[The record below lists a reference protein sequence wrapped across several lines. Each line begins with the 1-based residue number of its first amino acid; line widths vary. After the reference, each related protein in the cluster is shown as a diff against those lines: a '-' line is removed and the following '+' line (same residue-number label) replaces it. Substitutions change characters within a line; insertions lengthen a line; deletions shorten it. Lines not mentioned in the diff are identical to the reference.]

1 MLWTIKRRAQF
12 MKTDDVVYNLL
23 NEISVQFPEVKALM
37 SIYDK
42 DETTFR
48 MEAFSKATTQAVTLG
63 YIEQAQRYLN
73 YMAEKLLNA
82 DAKVIEYIDVYYV
95 ETLFWGA
102 SSHTIAV
109 GWPLVP
115 AKLQTLYINF
125 HGRAPLN

>member
-1 MLWTIKRRAQF
+1 
-12 MKTDDVVYNLL
+12 MKNDDVVYNLL

-37 SIYDK
+37 SIYDE
-42 DETTFR
+42 DETSFR

-63 YIEQAQRYLN
+63 YTEQAQRYLN

-102 SSHTIAV
+102 SSYTIAV

-115 AKLQTLYINF
+115 AKLQTLYVNF

>member
-1 MLWTIKRRAQF
+1 

-37 SIYDK
+37 SIYDE

-48 MEAFSKATTQAVTLG
+48 MEAFSKATTHAFALG
-63 YIEQAQRYLN
+63 NVEQALRYLN

-82 DAKVIEYIDVYYV
+82 DAKVIEHIDVYYV

-102 SSHTIAV
+102 SSHNIAV

-115 AKLQTLYINF
+115 ANLQTLYVNF

>member
-1 MLWTIKRRAQF
+1 

-37 SIYDK
+37 SIYDE
-42 DETTFR
+42 DETTFK
-48 MEAFSKATTQAVTLG
+48 MEAFSKATTHAVTLG
-63 YIEQAQRYLN
+63 NIKQAQRYLN

-115 AKLQTLYINF
+115 TNLQTLYVNF
-125 HGRAPLN
+125 HGKAPLN